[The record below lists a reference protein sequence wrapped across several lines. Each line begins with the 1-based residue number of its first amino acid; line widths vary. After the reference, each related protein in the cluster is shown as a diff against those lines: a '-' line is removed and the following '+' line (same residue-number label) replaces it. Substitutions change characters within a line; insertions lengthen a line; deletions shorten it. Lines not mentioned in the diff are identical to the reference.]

1 MRKLTK
7 AIPIAK
13 ANPACWKAHGSETT
27 AVPIIVFQQL
37 KMITRDDCFVPG
49 AVQNVEKKIGA
60 YGWSKMAG

>member
-1 MRKLTK
+1 MRKLTN

-37 KMITRDDCFVPG
+37 KIITSDDCFVPG
-49 AVQNVEKKIGA
+49 AVQILIRK
-60 YGWSKMAG
+60 